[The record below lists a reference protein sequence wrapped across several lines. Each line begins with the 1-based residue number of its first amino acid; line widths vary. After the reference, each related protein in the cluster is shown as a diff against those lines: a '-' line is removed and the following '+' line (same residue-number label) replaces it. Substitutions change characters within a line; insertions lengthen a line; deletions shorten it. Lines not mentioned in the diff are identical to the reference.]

1 MFFGRSKVKQIKVM
15 GWQNLMRC
23 NFLFDP
29 IDKILDAAEAA
40 ERQTLSATSRAATR
54 MVSER

>member
-1 MFFGRSKVKQIKVM
+1 
-15 GWQNLMRC
+15 MRC
-23 NFLFDP
+23 NVWFDQT
-29 IDKILDAAEAA
+29 DKILDAAEAA

>member
-1 MFFGRSKVKQIKVM
+1 
-15 GWQNLMRC
+15 MRC
-23 NFLFDP
+23 NVWFDP
-29 IDKILDAAEAA
+29 NPTDKILDAAEAA